1 MTHDFFM
8 RNILPGIISCL
19 SITIMY
25 LIGEKRRYS
34 FLVGLGNQAL
44 WLSWLIYIGTWGML
58 PTVAAMVFMYVRN
71 YQKWTTA

>member
-1 MTHDFFM
+1 MNVIDMHEM
-8 RNILPGIISCL
+8 MPVKMLRM

-44 WLSWLIYIGTWGML
+44 WLTWLIYIGTWGML

>member
-1 MTHDFFM
+1 MTLDFFM
-8 RNILPGIISCL
+8 LNILPGIISCM

-44 WLSWLIYIGTWGML
+44 WLTWLI
-58 PTVAAMVFMYVRN
+58 
-71 YQKWTTA
+71 